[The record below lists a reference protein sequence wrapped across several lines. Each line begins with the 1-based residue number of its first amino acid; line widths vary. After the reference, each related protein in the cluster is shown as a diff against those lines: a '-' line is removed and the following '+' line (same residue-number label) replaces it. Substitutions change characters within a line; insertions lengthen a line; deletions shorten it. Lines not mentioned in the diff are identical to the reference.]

1 MLQAEHKINNF
12 GRNLKGQNFKRIT
25 KIKCSTHGIS
35 RVGGN
40 LRQNDSWIF
49 MTMKI
54 LCSM

>member
-40 LRQNDSWIF
+40 LRRNDSWIF